1 MKTNLTPETM
11 ASYLFQ
17 MFQSHAIDIPQDKR
31 KQYAIF
37 AAVQHCLI
45 LSTPELPTEDLIY
58 LSDVIKLLKDRS

>member
-37 AAVQHCLI
+37 AAVQHCNI
-45 LSTPELPTEDLIY
+45 LSTPDLPTEDLIY
-58 LSDVIKLLKDRS
+58 LSDVVKFLKNRI